1 MLKNQLIFGSCFSS
15 LFNWLLEQ
23 ISSKSNYLRCWFFE
37 LSLVPVLVPFSI
49 LFSNFLNIYPLEFD
63 DSQKLWL
70 FWVELS
76 ESGLRSGFGWIY
88 IWVFWKEGQTFRD
101 HFLRNFYEKIKFP
114 GSIRDHPRKL
124 PRASGSKNMILNG
137 WEPARTLREHQK
149 KTWKTWK
156 NQKTQK
162 LEK

>member
-1 MLKNQLIFGSCFSS
+1 M
-15 LFNWLLEQ
+15 WLLEQ

-101 HFLRNFYEKIKFP
+101 HFLRNFYEKMKFP

-124 PRASGSKNMILNG
+124 PRASG
-137 WEPARTLREHQK
+137 HQK
-149 KTWKTWK
+149 TWFWMAGSLPEPCRNFKKHGKQET
-156 NQKTQK
+156 QKTTNWESK
-162 LEK
+162 CF